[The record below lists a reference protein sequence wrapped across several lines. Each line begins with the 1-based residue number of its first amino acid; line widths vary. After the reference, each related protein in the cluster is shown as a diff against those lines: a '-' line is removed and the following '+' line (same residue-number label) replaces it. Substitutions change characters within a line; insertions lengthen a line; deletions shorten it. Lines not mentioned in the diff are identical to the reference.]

1 MRESDGRIVPKPAED
16 QSAGEK
22 PGNAGVGKVSMVS
35 RCEARAR
42 PVLRDG
48 LGVLTRPLG
57 GFTFATGIPVM
68 RVRTASSTLHC
79 QGWPRTD
86 KIVLWRFEVR

>member
-16 QSAGEK
+16 RSAGEK
-22 PGNAGVGKVSMVS
+22 PGNAGVGKASRVS

-48 LGVLTRPLG
+48 LGVLTRPLSS
-57 GFTFATGIPVM
+57 FTFATGIPVM
-68 RVRTASSTLHC
+68 RVHKASSTLHC
-79 QGWPRTD
+79 QGCPRAET
-86 KIVLWRFEVR
+86 IVLWQFEVR